1 MSELP
6 GQKSSGKEHFWGK
19 IHLGVRFEFISTVI
33 EIMSHSRFISSLVCK
48 VVHKLHVNGG
58 GGSSSMNHSNAMD
71 QHECFDRR
79 QNGIQDLYKTKL
91 QEMPQITIDSSICI
105 ISSRT
110 RRRQTCKQKRATPKW
125 VVNRNVNLVWCQF
138 GPKEETM
145 NPPILNGR
153 PKFILS
159 ALYHKQG
166 KCNRL
171 FLKREQWR
179 KKVFRSTMNHTS

>member
-19 IHLGVRFEFISTVI
+19 IHLRVRFEFISTVI

-58 GGSSSMNHSNAMD
+58 GGSSSMNHSSAMD

-110 RRRQTCKQKRATPKW
+110 RRRQTCKQKKGYAQVGSEQK
-125 VVNRNVNLVWCQF
+125 CQSR
-138 GPKEETM
+138 M
-145 NPPILNGR
+145 VPIWTKRGNNESPDSQR
-153 PKFILS
+153 TTEVYTKRTLS
-159 ALYHKQG
+159 QT
-166 KCNRL
+166 R
-171 FLKREQWR
+171 Q
-179 KKVFRSTMNHTS
+179 MQ